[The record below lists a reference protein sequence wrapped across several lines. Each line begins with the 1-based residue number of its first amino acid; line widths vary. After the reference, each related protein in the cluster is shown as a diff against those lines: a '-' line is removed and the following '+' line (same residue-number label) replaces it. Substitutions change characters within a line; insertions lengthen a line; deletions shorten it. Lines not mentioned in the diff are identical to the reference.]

1 LWTGLTICGFLS
13 ISAVLFD
20 EFHYFALIEKTDFSF
35 TPLTSD
41 TPFIKLSV
49 TPFNIRRKV
58 MKKVVCVTLLIIVV
72 CVFFIIVSC
81 GKKASG
87 STTTR
92 DVSDNPVKQ
101 LKGKEIKCEQFSVS
115 HYLVLRALEINGM
128 KETDVTIV
136 NTPGDEAGQLFLT
149 GGADVVAT
157 WNPHLF
163 LAEEQGKGTV
173 IFSSKNIPEEIVDL
187 VVFDKDVIDKK
198 PAVALALTYA
208 WYDAMEYFNSL
219 ATKADAIAIM
229 ADAAGASVED
239 FKKMLGGIDLY
250 VDPSDASD
258 FLNSDIILETEQ
270 KVKTFSRAHDLI
282 QTDVKLIFNS
292 EYVDHYIKNGGLVDN
307 PATQTDPTEYKV
319 GISIWTTGWMPF
331 RLIEA
336 KGFLKKRNKDFGVN
350 VKLEN
355 YKEYM
360 ASVES
365 FTAKNVV
372 GCSMTI
378 MEALQPANSGINVE
392 AVVVNDISNG
402 GDGILV
408 KK

>member
-1 LWTGLTICGFLS
+1 
-13 ISAVLFD
+13 
-20 EFHYFALIEKTDFSF
+20 
-35 TPLTSD
+35 
-41 TPFIKLSV
+41 
-49 TPFNIRRKV
+49 
-58 MKKVVCVTLLIIVV
+58 MKKVMYVTLLIVAIS
-72 CVFFIIVSC
+72 VFFIVVSC
-81 GKKASG
+81 GKQSSG

-92 DVSDNPVKQ
+92 DVTDNPVRQ

-163 LAEEQGKGTV
+163 LAEEQGKGSV
-173 IFSSKNIPEEIVDL
+173 IFSSKNIPGEIVDL
-187 VVFDKDVIDKK
+187 VVFDKDVIDRK
-198 PAVALALTYA
+198 PGVALALTYA
-208 WYDAMEYFNSL
+208 WYDAMEYFNNT
-219 ATKADAIAIM
+219 ATKEDAIAIM

-239 FKKMLGGIDLY
+239 FKKMLGGTDLY
-250 VDPSDASD
+250 IDPSDASD
-258 FLNSDIILETEQ
+258 FLNSNTILETEQ

-282 QTDVKLIFNS
+282 QTDVKISFNS
-292 EYVDHYIKNGGLVDN
+292 EYVDHYIRNGGLVDN

-319 GISIWTTGWMPF
+319 GISIWTGWMPF
-331 RLIEA
+331 WLIEA
-336 KGFLKKRNKDFGVN
+336 KGFLKNRNKDFGVN
-350 VKLEN
+350 VKLES

-365 FTAKNVV
+365 FTAKNVA

>member
-1 LWTGLTICGFLS
+1 
-13 ISAVLFD
+13 
-20 EFHYFALIEKTDFSF
+20 
-35 TPLTSD
+35 
-41 TPFIKLSV
+41 
-49 TPFNIRRKV
+49 
-58 MKKVVCVTLLIIVV
+58 MKKVMCVTLLIAAIP
-72 CVFFIIVSC
+72 VFFIVVSC
-81 GKKASG
+81 GKQSSG

-92 DVSDNPVKQ
+92 DVADNPVRQ

-128 KETDVTIV
+128 KESDVTIV
-136 NTPGDEAGQLFLT
+136 NTPGDEAGQLFLS

-163 LAEEQGKGTV
+163 LAEEQGKGSV
-173 IFSSKNIPEEIVDL
+173 IFSSKNIPGEIIDL
-187 VVFDKDVIDKK
+187 IVFDKDVIDRK
-198 PAVALALTYA
+198 PAVALAVTYA
-208 WYDAMEYFNSL
+208 WYDAMEYFNNT
-219 ATKADAIAIM
+219 ATKEDAIAIM

-239 FKKMLGGIDLY
+239 FKKMLGGTNLY

-258 FLNSDIILETEQ
+258 FLNSDTILETEQ
-270 KVKTFSRAHDLI
+270 KVKTFSKAHDLI
-282 QTDVKLIFNS
+282 QTDVKIGFNS

-319 GISIWTTGWMPF
+319 GISIWTGWMPF
-331 RLIEA
+331 WLIEA
-336 KGFLKKRNKDFGVN
+336 KGFLRNRNKDFGVN
-350 VKLEN
+350 VKLES

-378 MEALQPANSGINVE
+378 MEALQPANSGIDVA